1 MHLAI
6 YTDVTAISNAA
17 ASYIVRVA
25 REAIAARGLFS
36 LGLSGGST
44 PGVLYRLLAS
54 EPYRDQIAWQAV
66 HIFWSDERCVPPDD
80 PESNFQLAQ
89 HTLLPTLQ
97 LRPEQIHRM
106 PADRPDRQAA
116 ADEYAHEIRQ
126 VLGGQGTPVFDLLQ
140 LGMGPEAHTASLFPY
155 QPALHEQERLVLP
168 VVVPKPPPERLTFTP
183 ALLQAAR
190 HLLFLAGGAEK
201 AEALQAVLKGADQ
214 PDLYPAQRITRQAHG
229 EVYWMVDNAIARLL
243 NPEEKRKI

>member
-6 YTDVTAISNAA
+6 YPDVTTISNEA

-25 REAIAARGLFS
+25 RESIAARGLFS
-36 LGLSGGST
+36 FGLSGGTT

-54 EPYRDQIAWQAV
+54 EPYRSQICWQAV
-66 HIFWSDERCVPPDD
+66 HVFWSDERCVPPHD

-89 HTLLPTLQ
+89 HTLLHTSV
-97 LRPEQIHRM
+97 LRTEQIHRM

-116 ADEYAHEIRQ
+116 ADEYAREIRQ
-126 VLGGQGTPVFDLLQ
+126 VLGGDGTPVFDLLQ
-140 LGMGPEAHTASLFPY
+140 LGMGAEAHTASLFPN
-155 QPALHEQERLVLP
+155 QPSLHEQERLVLP

-183 ALLQAAR
+183 PLLQAAR

-201 AEALQAVLKGADQ
+201 AEALQAVLEGADQ
-214 PDLYPAQRITRQAHG
+214 PDLYPAQRIARRAQG
-229 EVYWMVDNAIARLL
+229 EVHWMVDSAIARLL
-243 NPEEKRKI
+243 GTQERRNV